1 MELAS
6 LHEKQNEAN
15 DKIAF
20 LLEQNSQLMQR
31 IAYLEGKNTETTKL
45 LEQVLAGQREIQQ
58 KQQ

>member
-20 LLEQNSQLMQR
+20 LLEQNSQLTQR
-31 IAYLEGKNTETTKL
+31 IAYLEGKNAETTKL